1 MGNIKVILPDDLEQK
16 FREEVFK
23 SKGMKKGNL
32 TIAIE
37 EAIKNWI
44 ELQRKKR
51 SEIAEKAW
59 GTRKMGRKAVKG
71 K

>member
-1 MGNIKVILPDDLEQK
+1 MGNIKVILPDELEK
-16 FREEVFK
+16 EFREEVFK
-23 SKGMKKGNL
+23 QMGMKKGNL

-37 EAIKNWI
+37 EAIGEWI
-44 ELQRKKR
+44 ASRRKRR
-51 SEIAEKAW
+51 SEISEKAW

>member
-1 MGNIKVILPDDLEQK
+1 MGNIKVILPDELEK
-16 FREEVFK
+16 EFREAVFK
-23 SKGMKKGNL
+23 QMGMKKGNL

-37 EAIKNWI
+37 EAIREWI
-44 ELQRKKR
+44 VSRRKKR

-59 GTRKMGRKAVKG
+59 ETRKMSRKAVKG

>member
-51 SEIAEKAW
+51 SEVAEKAW
-59 GTRKMGRKAVKG
+59 ETRKMGRKAAKG